1 MTRRTRIPTLL
12 FAVGLLAL
20 TPAAKARAALS
31 SCSTT
36 DHRCQAREFAAQAVA
51 SSDPSRR
58 ALFWHASFE
67 AYVALYDRT
76 GSPDDLCA
84 AKRASWRT
92 LRVSGL
98 SDEQRKPY
106 QRARRLFLAR
116 SPSTRCAN
124 GRAKLSGAKP
134 KSDLKAK
141 SSSSLASSGKGHAPS
156 AQADSQALPETR
168 REARPTTEGAS
179 STQPGKP
186 IESAESSET
195 PSPTRTA
202 PPDARPS
209 PVTRV
214 VPSEVSTPDAP
225 RSQTRPSPSN
235 TPDDRVP
242 APGPRRVDQPKQ
254 TDATGGRPE
263 DAQPHRSSSQLALH
277 GSTGEPSL
285 DGRATRPGVPLL
297 LAGGL
302 AFAAGST
309 FGGVALYARR
319 QALNTHADGVD
330 LHASIEDQPTATE
343 RAKDLALQDQYAAT
357 RSLAIGTAITGGVLL
372 TAAAVLVGVGGRR
385 RVRSRSIAWLPTGRG
400 LAFHARF

>member
-1 MTRRTRIPTLL
+1 MTRRTRIPALL

-20 TPAAKARAALS
+20 TPATKARAALS

-51 SSDPSRR
+51 SSEPSRR

-84 AKRASWRT
+84 AKRAGWRT

-98 SDEQRKPY
+98 SDDQRKPY
-106 QRARRLFLAR
+106 QRARREFLAR
-116 SPSTRCAN
+116 SPSTRCAK
-124 GRAKLSGAKP
+124 GRARPSGAKP
-134 KSDLKAK
+134 KSDRETK
-141 SSSSLASSGKGHAPS
+141 SSKSLASSREEHDPS
-156 AQADSQALPETR
+156 TLADSHALPETHG
-168 REARPTTEGAS
+168 EARPTIEHTS
-179 STQPGKP
+179 STQSRKP
-186 IESAESSET
+186 IEAAEPSET
-195 PSPTRTA
+195 PSATRAA
-202 PPDARPS
+202 PPETHPSSTARI
-209 PVTRV
+209 VF
-214 VPSEVSTPDAP
+214 SEVSTPGTP

-235 TPDDRVP
+235 TLHDRVL
-242 APGPRRVDQPKQ
+242 APGPHKVDQSKQ
-254 TDATGGRPE
+254 TDATGG
-263 DAQPHRSSSQLALH
+263 QPGLAGTHRSSQLALH
-277 GSTGEPSL
+277 GSTSEPSL
-285 DGRATRPGVPLL
+285 DRRATRPGVPLL

-319 QALNTHADGVD
+319 QALDTHADGVD

-343 RAKDLALQDQYAAT
+343 RAKDEALQDQYAAT
-357 RSLAIGTAITGGVLL
+357 RSLAIGAAITGGVLL
-372 TAAAVLVGVGGRR
+372 AAAAVLVGVGGRR
-385 RVRSRSIAWLPTGRG
+385 RVRSRNTAWLPTGRG